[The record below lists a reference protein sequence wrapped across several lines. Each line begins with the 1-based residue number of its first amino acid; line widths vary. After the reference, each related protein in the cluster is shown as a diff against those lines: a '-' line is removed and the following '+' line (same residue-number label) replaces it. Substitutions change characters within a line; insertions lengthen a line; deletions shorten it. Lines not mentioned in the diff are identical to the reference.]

1 VNLKIHKRITIIILI
16 ALLAG
21 VPYLTSAS
29 EFQCAQG
36 EKVTANLGEGVK
48 MHTCVR
54 EKEPGVFIRS
64 GTLELIKNGILIL
77 KTQTDKAGQLHGQY
91 TSWNDQGD
99 VVENGNYIE
108 GRKEGAWLFVGRN
121 GDTET
126 LFYNRGILVGL

>member
-1 VNLKIHKRITIIILI
+1 MTLKIHTRITIIILI

-21 VPYLTSAS
+21 VPYLISAS
-29 EFQCAQG
+29 EFQCVQG
-36 EKVTANLGEGVK
+36 EEVTASLGEGVK
-48 MHTCVR
+48 MRTCVR
-54 EKEPGVFIRS
+54 EKEPGVFLRS
-64 GTLELIKNGILIL
+64 GALELIKNGILIL

-99 VVENGNYIE
+99 IVENGNYIE
-108 GRKEGAWLFVGRN
+108 GRKEGAWFFVGKN